1 MNALYIEATHETPL
15 VSLNPDLGEFS
26 ISGKSII
33 EDAENFYQPI
43 LDWFS
48 NFSGSTINLVLD
60 LEFFNISSSKRILY
74 LLYKLNDIKDNSN
87 ANISVKWIYQA
98 GDEDMHEVGQDYA
111 YMVNIPFELVEVERE
126 MA

>member
-1 MNALYIEATHETPL
+1 MNPLYIEATNETPR
-15 VSLNPDLGEFS
+15 VSFNPSTGEYS

-33 EDAENFYQPI
+33 EDAESFYQPI
-43 LDWFS
+43 LDWFA
-48 NFSGSTINLVLD
+48 NFYGSKITLSID

-74 LLYKLNDIKDNSN
+74 LLYKLNDIMDEQNTD
-87 ANISVKWIYQA
+87 ISVKWFFQS

-111 YMVNIPFELVEVERE
+111 YMVNVPFDLVEIERQ

>member
-1 MNALYIEATHETPL
+1 MNLLYIEATNETPK
-15 VSLNPDLGEFS
+15 VSFDPNSGEFL

-33 EDAENFYQPI
+33 EDAESFYQPI
-43 LDWFS
+43 LDWLDEY
-48 NFSGSTINLVLD
+48 NEADINLTID

-74 LLYKLNDIKDNSN
+74 LLYKLNDIMDNN
-87 ANISVKWIYQA
+87 VAKVSVKWLYQK

-111 YMVNIPFELVEVERE
+111 YMVNIPFDVVEVRRQ